1 MHIELPYGK
10 GTLPLDVP
18 DKNLLEVIVPKE
30 FIQPRQP
37 ELMIKEALQ
46 DPLGTNRLSEVVCS
60 GDTVAVVIDDYTR
73 PCPTKML
80 LLPVLEELRLA
91 GVNDSDIL
99 IIVATGTHTLP
110 STDQIKEIVGD
121 KVYRNYMITS
131 NDVIKG
137 EYVTVGETKHG
148 NEIQIL
154 KNFME
159 KDFKIILGDIEYH
172 YFAGYGGTRKSILPG
187 ISSKETI
194 QRNHSL
200 LFEKHSCMGVLKENL
215 IHQEMNEAMHLA
227 GVDFTL
233 NVVLNSQHR
242 IVGAWA
248 GNPELVM
255 DLGVKLVDSMYRCEI
270 KERPD
275 IVITAANGAP
285 HDINLYQAM
294 KAMYTACQVIKE
306 NGVIILVAEC
316 KEGHGSQL
324 YMDWLGKYKTAQE
337 IQNALNKNFVIGAH
351 KAYYHRRTIENHPV
365 ICVSTMDKNMV
376 EGYFQFKY
384 ATHVN
389 EALHQAFLLRGT
401 GSQILVVPQGTT
413 TLLTIKNKSEK
424 TGCLNG

>member
-1 MHIELPYGK
+1 MNIELPYGK

-18 DKNLLEVIVPKE
+18 DKNLLEVVVPKE

-46 DPLGTNRLSEVVCS
+46 DPLGTDRLSEAVGS
-60 GDTVAVVIDDYTR
+60 GDTVAIVIDDYTR
-73 PCPTKML
+73 PCPTKL
-80 LLPVLEELRLA
+80 LLPPVLEELRLA

-99 IIVATGTHTLP
+99 IIVATGTHTPP

-121 KVYRNYMITS
+121 KVYRNYMVTS
-131 NDVIKG
+131 NDVIHG
-137 EYVTVGETKHG
+137 AYVTVGKSKRG

-154 KNFME
+154 KDFIE

-200 LFEKHSCMGVLKENL
+200 LFEKHSCMGVLKENS

-227 GVDFTL
+227 GVDFAL
-233 NVVLNSQHR
+233 SVVQNSQHR
-242 IVGAWA
+242 VVGAWA

-255 DLGVKLVDSMYRCEI
+255 DAGVKLVDSMYRCEI

-316 KEGHGSQL
+316 TEGHGSQL
-324 YMDWLGKYKTAQE
+324 YIDWLGRYKTAQE
-337 IQNALNKNFVIGAH
+337 IQDALNKNFIIGAH

-365 ICVSTMDKNMV
+365 ICISAMEKHLV
-376 EGYFQFKY
+376 EDYFQFKY
-384 ATHVN
+384 AAHLN
-389 EALHQAFLLRGT
+389 EALYQAFLLRGKDA
-401 GSQILVVPQGTT
+401 QILVVPQGTT
-413 TLLTIKNKSEK
+413 TLLTMKNESEK
-424 TGCLNG
+424 VRSSYG